1 MGFHR
6 KAISLFKQETENYGL
21 CHASIVSRASHTSK
35 QTSCS
40 RGDSTK
46 KKKKR
51 KKEPHARRGKPDDK
65 AKLLQEKSR

>member
-6 KAISLFKQETENYGL
+6 KAMSQFKQETENYGL

-35 QTSCS
+35 QTRGS

-46 KKKKR
+46 
-51 KKEPHARRGKPDDK
+51 
-65 AKLLQEKSR
+65 